1 MNDLIASL
9 LFFVAQQTGYHIP
22 PDIQPNM
29 VYASHSYFVNRFCDG
44 IDQPGLSCD
53 TVGIYVRGK
62 YTIYIDITKTAGE
75 KKNSFIVHELTHFL
89 QDTNHN
95 YEGSSCTAAR
105 AREDEAY
112 RVENIYGIAH
122 GVRYNEPAS
131 DEDILC
137 DHTLK

>member
-1 MNDLIASL
+1 MFFAASH
-9 LFFVAQQTGYHIP
+9 TDYHIP
-22 PDIQPNM
+22 SDIQPQV

-44 IDQPGLSCD
+44 VESVALPCD
-53 TVGIYVRGK
+53 TVGIYIRGK
-62 YTIYIDITKTAGE
+62 FTIYIDITKTTGE

-89 QDTNHN
+89 QDTNHK

-112 RVENIYGIAH
+112 RIENEYGLAH
-122 GVRYNEPAS
+122 GVPYNAPAS

-137 DHTLK
+137 DHTIKS